1 MGARIDG
8 RPYRIR
14 GKAVTDR
21 CAGDATNEGKSRAI
35 LRGDTHTDRVRCV
48 TLVSPGR
55 HRERFRTALRRG
67 RAAREFARHRLRGD
81 RVHHA
86 CRPGFDCAGP
96 SRSEERRVGKEWDA
110 GWSW

>member
-14 GKAVTDR
+14 GTAGTDR
-21 CAGDATNEGKSRAI
+21 CAGDAANEGKSRAI

-67 RAAREFARHRLRGD
+67 RDARVLVRNSLRLV
-81 RVHHA
+81 RVSHVY
-86 CRPGFDCAGP
+86 RPGVYFACPIYDVMGAG
-96 SRSEERRVGKEWDA
+96 V
-110 GWSW
+110 